1 MARPGGTLKGEDD
14 RRFRLYTVIRIKIRS
29 RVSIARE
36 IRFRLS
42 IAAAGRSAAR
52 PYYKAPKPCSPCYSH
67 TLDPIFIQTT
77 ARAARARRGEDAP
90 PYEPLLARAA
100 CTDKKKLIFWIII
113 KN

>member
-36 IRFRLS
+36 IGFRLS

-52 PYYKAPKPCSPCYSH
+52 HLDLQFLSDPPHGPPLKSAVDGYKIAFH
-67 TLDPIFIQTT
+67 
-77 ARAARARRGEDAP
+77 
-90 PYEPLLARAA
+90 
-100 CTDKKKLIFWIII
+100 
-113 KN
+113 